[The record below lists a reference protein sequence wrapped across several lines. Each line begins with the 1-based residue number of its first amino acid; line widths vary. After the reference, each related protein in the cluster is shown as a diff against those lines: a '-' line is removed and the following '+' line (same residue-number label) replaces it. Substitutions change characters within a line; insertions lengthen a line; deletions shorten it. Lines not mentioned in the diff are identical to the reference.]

1 MHNRLEARHV
11 FAAQTRCV
19 AYGWSCDACSR
30 LEVVLEI
37 KQNKMLTSLRGE
49 TMEVTVDLT
58 SAESSVK
65 DLVTEV
71 LFVDM

>member
-1 MHNRLEARHV
+1 MHDCLEAHHI

-19 AYGWSCDACSR
+19 ACGWSCDACSR

-37 KQNKMLTSLRGE
+37 KQNKMLTSLRSE
-49 TMEVTVDLT
+49 TMEVTVNLT
-58 SAESSVK
+58 SAESSVR